1 MMLYK
6 NFLAVTC
13 DEKVDAAQ
21 AGGNELLK
29 AVEELAGSLA
39 ALAKVLRDITNYIMD
54 GDMNDGRTG

>member
-1 MMLYK
+1 
-6 NFLAVTC
+6 LAVTC

>member
-6 NFLAVTC
+6 NFLVVTC

-29 AVEELAGSLA
+29 ALEELAGSLA

>member
-1 MMLYK
+1 MK
-6 NFLAVTC
+6 
-13 DEKVDAAQ
+13 KVDAAQ